1 MIIKSNQRF
10 SLIQT
15 ITDQLLLVVN
25 GTVSRNFTPVVLR
38 VWHLSKK
45 QEALNEWERYHDYI

>member
-38 VWHLSKK
+38 VWHISKK
-45 QEALNEWERYHDYI
+45 EEALNEWERYHDF

>member
-38 VWHLSKK
+38 VWHISKK

>member
-45 QEALNEWERYHDYI
+45 EEALYEWGLYYDYI

>member
-45 QEALNEWERYHDYI
+45 EEALNEWERYHDF

>member
-1 MIIKSNQRF
+1 MIIKSNKRF

-25 GTVSRNFTPVVLR
+25 GTVSQPVLR
-38 VWHLSKK
+38 VWHISKK

>member
-1 MIIKSNQRF
+1 MILKSNQRF

-45 QEALNEWERYHDYI
+45 QEALKEWERYYDYI